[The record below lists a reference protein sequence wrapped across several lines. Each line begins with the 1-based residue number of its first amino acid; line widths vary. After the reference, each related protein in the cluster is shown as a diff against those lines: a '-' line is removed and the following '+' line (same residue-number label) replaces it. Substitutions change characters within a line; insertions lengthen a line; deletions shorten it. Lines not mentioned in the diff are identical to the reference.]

1 MLLAKLETI
10 PHGMIDRLIEIG
22 ICYEMEINVQIIN
35 LMAVSR
41 QPSPLSILIDQKQRD
56 YVEYFKYLLAW

>member
-1 MLLAKLETI
+1 VLLAKLETI
-10 PHGMIDRLIEIG
+10 PHGMIYRLIEIG

-41 QPSPLSILIDQKQRD
+41 LPIIDFDRSKTERVCGIFQ
-56 YVEYFKYLLAW
+56 LPG